1 MRFRRL
7 YRLFTII
14 LAVLFISVP
23 SFTAHCASPVE
34 APHTIKVAYTGYNA
48 FIEQDYNGYYEGYGV
63 AYLNKIAQYTGWK
76 YEYIRDTW
84 LNSLDALENGQ
95 IDLICSA
102 QWTDERSLKFE
113 YSASPIGTEYSA
125 VYTARNNDEI
135 YYQDYENMD
144 RARVAMLTGSY
155 QNDQFAEHARE
166 KGFTYQPV
174 YYPTDSDAETAVI
187 SGKADMAVFGSL
199 SRHDN
204 LKMVDKFGPAPFYI
218 ITSKENSVIMD
229 SLNEA
234 LESIHSETPFL
245 EDELYQEY
253 YRYDEPDEKPPL
265 TRAEAGYI
273 QNMSPL
279 TVACIDGYYP
289 LSYIDEDTGEPAGI
303 YPDLVRA
310 MADVSGLKLQL
321 ISIPEGEISDQL
333 ILQNKA
339 DMVAGALYS
348 QEMIENPYIQLT
360 DTITSQKALLVTRQ
374 GVNVY
379 DMEELTI
386 ALPITYAHVQ
396 SLLPEEFLKHH
407 LIYKNTT
414 EECFES
420 VRHGESDATIQNN
433 LVANYYMQMDK
444 YKSLNLSA
452 IQSLDE
458 GCCIM
463 TSSSAD
469 RTLMSILNKT
479 VSSLNSST
487 INQII
492 LKYTTAQPYEE
503 TLSDVL
509 YRYRFQL
516 LTVLLCAAV
525 IVAVFLIYSR
535 QHTRMLLRLKE
546 QEAYRLIMETDE
558 LTGLLNRKP
567 FYEKAARLLK
577 ASPDEK
583 FQILYFNI
591 EHFKIINDMF
601 GANAGDKLLCFL
613 ASLFK
618 DWCSSHG
625 GICSR
630 FEADHFVVFIA
641 LDENYPQEIMD
652 TLRRALKEYPLDI
665 PVNISCGVYHIVDTN
680 MSINI
685 MCDRAH
691 LAVNSIKGVHARNIA
706 VYDDSNRKALIHE
719 QLVLNEMDEALS
731 KKQFHVYLQ
740 PKYNMTTGE
749 VIGAEAL
756 VRWIHPERGII
767 TPGEFI
773 PIFEHNGFIAQ
784 LDTYMFEET
793 CRILDRWRTE
803 GRQLVP
809 VSVNLSRTGF
819 YNPNLCR
826 NMCSIAEK
834 YHIPPA
840 FLEIEITE
848 TAYASDN
855 DTIHERLQQ
864 LRDNGFHILMDDFG
878 SGYSSL
884 NMLKEAP
891 IDEIKLDMR
900 FLSAGDP
907 CGRAKHILE
916 MVIAMGNKIHIPVL
930 AEGVETKSQVEMLKS
945 YSCNLAQGFYYS
957 RPLPVA
963 EFEKLLQDAR
973 QNSF

>member
-1 MRFRRL
+1 MRFGKSHRL
-7 YRLFTII
+7 PVLI
-14 LAVLFISVP
+14 LAVFFILFPPITVY
-23 SFTAHCASPVE
+23 CASPVE
-34 APHTIKVAYTGYNA
+34 AIRPIRVAYTGYNA

-76 YEYIRDTW
+76 YEYVPDTW
-84 LNSLDALENGQ
+84 LNSLDALEKGE

-102 QWTDERSLKFE
+102 QWTDDRSLKFE
-113 YSASPIGTEYSA
+113 YSASPIGTEYS
-125 VYTARNNDEI
+125 VVCTRKDNDNI

-144 RARVAMLTGSY
+144 GARVAMLTGIY

-166 KGFTYQPV
+166 KGFSYQPV
-174 YYPTDSDAETAVI
+174 YYPTDADAEAAVL

-199 SRHDN
+199 SRHDG

-218 ITSKENSVIMD
+218 ITSKENSEIMGQ
-229 SLNEA
+229 LNEA
-234 LESIHSETPFL
+234 LDSIHSEAPFL

-253 YRYDEPDEKPPL
+253 YRSDEPDGKPPL
-265 TRAEAGYI
+265 TRDEAEYI
-273 QNMSPL
+273 QNMAPL

-289 LSYIDEDTGEPAGI
+289 LSYADEDTGEPAGI
-303 YPDLVRA
+303 YPDLVREVA
-310 MADVSGLKLQL
+310 ALSGLKLQL
-321 ISIPEGEISDQL
+321 ISVPEGGIPDQL
-333 ILQNKA
+333 ILDKEA

-360 DTITSQKALLVTRQ
+360 DKLTSQKALLVTRQ
-374 GVNVY
+374 GTNVY
-379 DMEELTI
+379 DMDELTI
-386 ALPITYAHVQ
+386 VLPATYAHVQ
-396 SLLPEEFLKHH
+396 SLLSEALLKHH
-407 LIYKNTT
+407 LIYKNTI

-420 VRHGESDATIQNN
+420 VILGEADATIQNN

-444 YKSLNLSA
+444 YKELSLVFL
-452 IQSLDE
+452 QSLDE

-463 TSSSAD
+463 ASSGAD

-479 VSSLNSST
+479 ISSMNSSSV
-487 INQII
+487 NQII
-492 LKYTTAQPYEE
+492 LKHTTAQPYEE

-516 LTVLLCAAV
+516 LTVLLCTSLMV
-525 IVAVFLIYSR
+525 VLFLIYSR

-546 QEAYRLIMETDE
+546 QEAYRLMAETDE
-558 LTGLLNRKP
+558 LTGLMNRKP
-567 FYEKAARLLK
+567 FYEKAVRLIE
-577 ASPDEK
+577 ASPDDK
-583 FQILYFNI
+583 FQIFYFNI

-601 GANAGDKLLCFL
+601 GIHSGDKLLCYL
-613 ASLFK
+613 AALIK
-618 DWCSSHG
+618 DWCGTHK

-630 FEADHFVVFIA
+630 FEADHFVAFVPGN
-641 LDENYPQEIMD
+641 EKYPEEIME
-652 TLRRALKEYPLDI
+652 LLSSALKKYPLDI
-665 PVNISCGVYHIVDTN
+665 PVSITCGVYQIVDN
-680 MSINI
+680 EININI

-691 LAVNSIKGVHARNIA
+691 LAADSLKESHTGNIA

-719 QLVLNEMDEALS
+719 QIVLNEMDEALS
-731 KKQFHVYLQ
+731 KRQFHVYLQ
-740 PKYNMTTGE
+740 PKYNMATGE
-749 VIGAEAL
+749 IIGAEAL
-756 VRWIHPERGII
+756 VRWVHPERGII
-767 TPGEFI
+767 SPGEFI

-793 CRILDRWRTE
+793 CRILDRWRSE
-803 GRQLVP
+803 GRQLIP

-819 YNPNLCR
+819 YNPNLCK
-826 NMCSIAEK
+826 NLCSIAEK
-834 YHIPPA
+834 YSLPPA
-840 FLEIEITE
+840 LLEIEITE

-855 DTIHERLQQ
+855 NIIHERLQQ
-864 LRDNGFHILMDDFG
+864 LRDSGFHILMDDFG

-930 AEGVETKSQVEMLKS
+930 AEGVETKSQVDLLKS

-957 RPLPVA
+957 RPLPVE
-963 EFEKLLQDAR
+963 EFEALLQGA
-973 QNSF
+973 QKNK